1 MNLSKNINDPSL
13 KILIVSTV
21 IEIGETLMIKPTHLL
36 DQLQSLNNRP
46 LIKVLL
52 GMRRVGKSNLY
63 VLFIEQL
70 KKQK

>member
-1 MNLSKNINDPSL
+1 
-13 KILIVSTV
+13 
-21 IEIGETLMIKPTHLL
+21 MIKSTHLL

-63 VLFIEQL
+63 DWFIEQL
-70 KKQK
+70 KKQNSG

>member
-1 MNLSKNINDPSL
+1 
-13 KILIVSTV
+13 
-21 IEIGETLMIKPTHLL
+21 MIKHTHLL

-52 GMRRVGKSNLY
+52 GMRHGGKSNLY

>member
-1 MNLSKNINDPSL
+1 
-13 KILIVSTV
+13 
-21 IEIGETLMIKPTHLL
+21 MIKPTHLL